1 MGAERRAGLA
11 SQGGGLGESTPALPT
26 ASHFH
31 KGHAASYSAALGS
44 GFSSCPQ
51 AMLLSR
57 GSLRWAQGQHW
68 DYGVLLGVPSG

>member
-11 SQGGGLGESTPALPT
+11 SQGGGLGESTPAGPT

-31 KGHAASYSAALGS
+31 KGHAASYSVSLGS

-51 AMLLSR
+51 ARLLSR
-57 GSLRWAQGQHW
+57 GSLSWAQRQHW
-68 DYGVLLGVPSG
+68 GCGVLLGVRSG